1 MPTKV
6 ASAESHSAGGRR
18 GVQIACLDG
27 GQGMGRNRTGVQMS
41 PFDTKDMLAGHEKFA
56 PDTTR
61 SRQDTQV
68 RLDFA
73 DIAGSSCGAL
83 LPTGNA
89 TDVIDGI
96 TVTLID
102 SIVAGRSAFGCSMDY
117 RSVVVFSNAER
128 ITDPAEKERI
138 ADAFVEGII
147 PGHKVRRPKPKELG
161 ATLFLRFPINEASA
175 KIRDVGVL
183 DVDGDYE
190 LDLWAGRIPLRL
202 TAGEAQSCARLK
214 DGIEMPDY
222 AKDYQRG

>member
-1 MPTKV
+1 MSIYEPTDRTRIKRRPERGHYDREVVHKIIDEALIAHIGFVVDGMPYVIPT
-6 ASAESHSAGGRR
+6 A
-18 GVQIACLDG
+18 I
-27 GQGMGRNRTGVQMS
+27 
-41 PFDTKDMLAGHEKFA
+41 
-56 PDTTR
+56 
-61 SRQDTQV
+61 V
-68 RLDFA
+68 RLGEDLYCH
-73 DIAGSSCGAL
+73 GSPNNHLLTSLQDGAQ
-83 LPTGNA
+83 A
-89 TDVIDGI
+89 CI